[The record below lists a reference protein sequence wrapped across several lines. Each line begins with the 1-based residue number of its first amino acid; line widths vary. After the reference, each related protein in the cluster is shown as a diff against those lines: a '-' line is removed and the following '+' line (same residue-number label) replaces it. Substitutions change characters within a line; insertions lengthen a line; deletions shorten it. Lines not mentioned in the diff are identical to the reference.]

1 MSSTSWSCS
10 RGAAGVHACG
20 RGGGWEG
27 LPLSFSKIFSSEFL
41 SNLNRTN
48 SNVPVFTARQ
58 TKAAFEPS
66 DVVMPPT
73 PPRPGSELGWP
84 SSIAALLPVLAAGGG
99 NQGLSHLNGLPLCHC
114 LLISAYGLED
124 IDCVTISHHA
134 QKSLKLICHT
144 ELIGLCDGDK
154 ARLVGPRTQKEN
166 TMYGFLN
173 NAKAGA

>member
-10 RGAAGVHACG
+10 RGATGVHACG
-20 RGGGWEG
+20 QGGGWEG

-48 SNVPVFTARQ
+48 CNVPVFTARQ

-84 SSIAALLPVLAAGGG
+84 SSIAALLPVLAPGGG
-99 NQGLSHLNGLPLCHC
+99 EPGTLSSQWAPSLPLSSH
-114 LLISAYGLED
+114 ISLWSRGY
-124 IDCVTISHHA
+124 
-134 QKSLKLICHT
+134 
-144 ELIGLCDGDK
+144 
-154 ARLVGPRTQKEN
+154 RLRYN
-166 TMYGFLN
+166 
-173 NAKAGA
+173 